1 MREGKRERIQLKHQE
16 EPVTEDHTRTHEREE
31 LARKK
36 KTLEDDLLVD
46 QNAENEECLSWRI
59 SESR

>member
-1 MREGKRERIQLKHQE
+1 MREGKREIQLKHQE
-16 EPVTEDHTRTHEREE
+16 EPVTEDHTRTQREE

-46 QNAENEECLSWRI
+46 QNAENEEFLSWRI